1 MLHILIKAA
10 CLVSIIVLG
19 YVLKKADVF
28 KKEDFPIFSHIVLDI
43 TLPGAI
49 ITNFSAFSFDFSL
62 LSLAF
67 LALGCCIL
75 LSAAGWFV
83 CRRKSTEDGAFA
95 IINCSGY
102 NIGCFTMP
110 YVQSFLGPTAVVAGY
125 IFDAGNAVIANGG
138 AYGVA
143 SSLSNG
149 GKISLKFVGKKLLT
163 SVPFMTYLIMLIMAS
178 FQIPVPSPVV
188 TLAGIAGSANSFMA
202 MLMLG
207 VGFEL
212 SLERR
217 YLSQIGKILLLRYSI
232 SAVLALVFYYVLPF
246 PLEIRQVLTAI
257 AFGPICSAA
266 VPYTGKLGGDV
277 GLSGAIN
284 SCSIVISIVL
294 ITSTLMVM
302 GL

>member
-1 MLHILIKAA
+1 M
-10 CLVSIIVLG
+10 
-19 YVLKKADVF
+19 
-28 KKEDFPIFSHIVLDI
+28 
-43 TLPGAI
+43 
-49 ITNFSAFSFDFSL
+49 
-62 LSLAF
+62 
-67 LALGCCIL
+67 
-75 LSAAGWFV
+75 
-83 CRRKSTEDGAFA
+83 
-95 IINCSGY
+95 
-102 NIGCFTMP
+102 
-110 YVQSFLGPTAVVAGY
+110 
-125 IFDAGNAVIANGG
+125 
-138 AYGVA
+138 
-143 SSLSNG
+143 
-149 GKISLKFVGKKLLT
+149 
-163 SVPFMTYLIMLIMAS
+163 
-178 FQIPVPSPVV
+178 V

-217 YLSQIGKILLLRYSI
+217 YLSKIGKVLLLRYSI

-294 ITSTLMVM
+294 ITSLLMVM

>member
-1 MLHILIKAA
+1 MLAILTKAI
-10 CLVSIIVLG
+10 CLILIIVLG
-19 YVLKKADVF
+19 YVLKKVGVF

-49 ITNFSAFSFDFSL
+49 ITNFSTFSFDFSML
-62 LSLAF
+62 FLAF

-75 LSAAGWFV
+75 LSAAGWFLF
-83 CRRKSTEDGAFA
+83 RRRSTEDGAFA

-125 IFDAGNAVIANGG
+125 IFDAGNAVVANGG

-143 SSLSNG
+143 SSLSSG
-149 GKISLKFVGKKLLT
+149 GKISFRFVGRKLLT
-163 SVPFMTYLIMLIMAS
+163 SVPFMTYITMLLLSSLHVSI
-178 FQIPVPSPVV
+178 PSPVV

-217 YLSQIGKILLLRYSI
+217 YLSKIGKILLLRYSL
-232 SAVLALVFYYVLPF
+232 SAVLALVFYFFLPF

-294 ITSTLMVM
+294 ITASLMVM